1 VKSFLQS
8 ISFGLNM
15 CLRMLTNPNS
25 KDVFSLLSH
34 FPNGM
39 RIADL
44 NKILPL
50 VQDESAV
57 KDRINA
63 NDLEDL
69 DNLSDISL
77 VTEVDDLDAETALLE
92 L

>member
-1 VKSFLQS
+1 
-8 ISFGLNM
+8 
-15 CLRMLTNPNS
+15 
-25 KDVFSLLSH
+25 
-34 FPNGM
+34 
-39 RIADL
+39 
-44 NKILPL
+44 L

>member
-1 VKSFLQS
+1 
-8 ISFGLNM
+8 M